1 MACVIFPRV
10 VYLDVRQGFRQPHI
24 TLLWRTGLLPAAMCL
39 RSANRAEPI
48 LQLACAV
55 FGIKVAMVALVD
67 GERVFI
73 RNCFGDASMARAR
86 APWA

>member
-1 MACVIFPRV
+1 MCLMSP
-10 VYLDVRQGFRQPHI
+10 
-24 TLLWRTGLLPAAMCL
+24 LLWRIRLTPL
-39 RSANRAEPI
+39 RRTEVRKRERAEPI

-73 RNCFGDASMARAR
+73 RNCFGDASKARAVSVLGY
-86 APWA
+86 